1 MTNQEFAE
9 EFELT
14 PAEMRVAVALSRG
27 INAKQAA
34 RELGVSHHTVRQ
46 HLKAVF
52 DKTDTHRQS
61 ALVVLIMAGP
71 GVAGPGKAWQ
81 GAARQG

>member
-1 MTNQEFAE
+1 MTPEDFAK

-34 RELGVSHHTVRQ
+34 RELKISHHTVRQ
-46 HLKAVF
+46 HLKVIF
-52 DKTDTHRQS
+52 SKTFTNGQN
-61 ALVVLIMAGP
+61 ALIVLVLKGP
-71 GVAGPGKAWQ
+71 QQCQNANTYQ
-81 GAARQG
+81 R